1 MSGPDDEIHET
12 DEAQASEDAGISS
25 VGEVLAADLDSV
37 LEDTFP
43 AGGAAASSKEDLLA
57 AIEADVAA
65 RHDRTVDDDD
75 EPIDDPGAD
84 TEARPGLEKA
94 PPMILGQDHLVS
106 VLASLIFVADKP
118 LTEKRLCE
126 LAHATVLEVRPAL
139 ETLRARHEGTGIEL
153 HTIAGGFQFRSNAKN
168 GPFVR
173 ALVAP
178 KPIRMSRA
186 QLETLSIVAYR
197 QPVTRPEIDD
207 IRGVDSGMALKM
219 LAERDLI
226 RILGRKDEP
235 GRPLL
240 YGTTTHFLEFFG
252 LNSLRDLPTLREFS
266 ELSDESRSI
275 FERRM
280 GEPLDLSTVRAE
292 AEKAE
297 ASMQRELFDGDDEAD
312 DAPEPT
318 SAGDVEAPAESSVGE
333 IAAPTDDAPDA
344 PDEEDAEPRSDD
356 DEPREDVDA
365 REDEEE

>member
-1 MSGPDDEIHET
+1 MNGPDDEALHEH
-12 DEAQASEDAGISS
+12 EAEVSEDAEVSS
-25 VGEVLAADLDSV
+25 ADEPDAEPEASAPSAAP
-37 LEDTFP
+37 EDTFP
-43 AGGAAASSKEDLLA
+43 AGGAAAASREDLLA

-65 RHDRTVDDDD
+65 RAGGYDDD

-84 TEARPGLEKA
+84 TEERPGLEKA

-126 LAHATVLEVRPAL
+126 LSHATVLEVRPAL
-139 ETLRARHEGTGIEL
+139 ETLRQKHEGTGIEL

-226 RILGRKDEP
+226 RILGRKEEP

-266 ELSDESRSI
+266 ELSDESRGI

-297 ASMQRELFDGDDEAD
+297 ASMQRELFDDDED
-312 DAPEPT
+312 DDEPKEDT
-318 SAGDVEAPAESSVGE
+318 SAGDLDAPGESSVGK
-333 IAAPTDDAPDA
+333 IPAPSDESDVTQRDDV
-344 PDEEDAEPRSDD
+344 DEERK
-356 DEPREDVDA
+356 
-365 REDEEE
+365 DEEE